1 MKHITKWEIE
11 EFRSPSLYLH
21 TDETTISLVKPHN
34 NGTFDVMALLE
45 YEYKD
50 NGTLIINSSD
60 NYLWKLD
67 ADIDREVLTLDLK
80 NPELNKLW
88 K

>member
-11 EFRSPSLYLH
+11 EFSSPNLNLY
-21 TDETTISLVKPHN
+21 TDEKSISLVKPHR
-34 NGTFDVMALLE
+34 NGTFDILASLE

-60 NYLWKLD
+60 SYLWKLE

>member
-1 MKHITKWEIE
+1 MRHITEWKIE
-11 EFRSPSLYLH
+11 EFRSPNLNLYS
-21 TDETTISLVKPHN
+21 DKKSISLVRPNN

-60 NYLWKLD
+60 GYLWKLE

-80 NPELNKLW
+80 NPELNKL
-88 K
+88 